1 MKAICMGN
9 LLVRNAR
16 QLLTLRGPTGPRRGP
31 ALRDLGIIQ
40 DGAVLVENGV
50 ITALGPT
57 RRIENLAEARHA
69 LEIDASGRVV
79 GPGFVDSHTHLVC
92 GPPRLNDYEM
102 RIAGA
107 SYEEIAAAGGG
118 ILQSVRAVRETPIR
132 SLVRQARQGLV
143 EFARHGV
150 TTLEAKSGYGLDE
163 AAERKTLRAV
173 QALQGK
179 PLDLAPTYLGAHVV
193 PPEWTGRADAYI
205 EWMCTYLMP
214 KLRRRK
220 LAEFADV
227 YCERGAFTLEQARR
241 YLTAAREQ
249 GFRLKIHAEQFS
261 STGAARLGV
270 ELGAVSADHLDYATE
285 EDVQALAASNTIATL
300 LPGAVFHLGLTR
312 FPPARALIDAG
323 AAVAL
328 STDFNPGTSPTYSMP
343 AIVSLACAR
352 LRMLPAEAIAAATIN
367 GAHAI
372 GRGTRCGSI
381 EADKIADLVVFDVPD
396 YREIPYHFGVN
407 PVAITIKRGT
417 VINNTAR
424 ATWLEG

>member
-1 MKAICMGN
+1 MRATRLGN

-16 QLLTLRGPTGPRRGP
+16 QLLTLRGPAGPRRGA
-31 ALRDLGIIQ
+31 ALRDLAIIQ
-40 DGAVLVENGV
+40 DGAVLVEDGV
-50 ITALGPT
+50 IVALGPT
-57 RRIENLAEARHA
+57 RRIENLAEARNA
-69 LEIDASGRVV
+69 VEIDASGRVV

-92 GPPRLNDYEM
+92 GPPRLTDYEM

-118 ILQSVRAVRETPIR
+118 ILQSMRAVRETPIR
-132 SLVRQARQGLV
+132 TLVRQGRQALV

-150 TTLEAKSGYGLDE
+150 TTVEAKSGYGLDE
-163 AAERKTLRAV
+163 AGERKTLRAI
-173 QALQGK
+173 QALNAK

-193 PPEWTGRADAYI
+193 PPEWTGRADGYI
-205 EWMCTYLMP
+205 DWMCSYLMP

-220 LAEFADV
+220 LAQFADV

-241 YLTAAREQ
+241 YLTCARDH
-249 GFRLKIHAEQFS
+249 GFELKIHAEQFTN
-261 STGAARLGV
+261 TGATRLAV
-270 ELGAVSADHLDYATE
+270 ELGAASADHLDHINE
-285 EDVQALAASNTIATL
+285 GDIRALAGSDTVATL
-300 LPGAVFHLGLTR
+300 LPGAVAHLGLTD
-312 FPPARALIDAG
+312 FPPARTLIEAG

-343 AIVSLACAR
+343 VILSLACSR
-352 LRMLPAEAIAAATIN
+352 MRMLPAEAIAAATIN

-372 GRGTRCGSI
+372 RRADRCGSI
-381 EADKIADLVVFDVPD
+381 EAGKIADLVVFDVPD

-407 PVAITIKRGT
+407 PVAVTIKRGT
-417 VINNTAR
+417 AVCNTTR